1 MKDPID
7 FYLMNKIKPKV
18 IKYSVGIY
26 PILNGVFI
34 DYSPILFEQGDHLDI
49 KYTIQRNGPVNFNTY
64 MRFLHEAY
72 KSEKLNLDNDY
83 AGNWSFMV

>member
-7 FYLMNKIKPKV
+7 FYLMNKIKPRV
-18 IKYSVGIY
+18 IKYSVGVY

-34 DYSPILFEQGDHLDI
+34 DHSPILFEKGDHLDI
-49 KYTIQRNGPVNFNTY
+49 KYTIQRAGPVDFNSY

-72 KSEKLNLDNDY
+72 KSEKANLDNDY